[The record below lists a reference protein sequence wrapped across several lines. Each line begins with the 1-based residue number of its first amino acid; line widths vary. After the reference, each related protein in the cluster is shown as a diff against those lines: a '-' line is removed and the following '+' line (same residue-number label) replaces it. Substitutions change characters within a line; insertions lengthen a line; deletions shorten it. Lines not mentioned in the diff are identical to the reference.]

1 MRKIILTG
9 VAAIGFLA
17 IGLTVLGHPA
27 MIRQADADGSGADV
41 RMTRHDL
48 VALTDP
54 ARSRP
59 LFVADTARSTGTN
72 DQPTGLA

>member
-1 MRKIILTG
+1 MRKFVLSA
-9 VAAIGFLA
+9 VAALGFLA

-41 RMTRHDL
+41 RMTRHHL

-59 LFVADTARSTGTN
+59 LFVDDTARSTGTN
-72 DQPTGLA
+72 DQPTVLV